1 MCCCTLYA
9 PLMPLHL
16 QWTCHH
22 GHFRLFIHPARYP
35 DSSPTK
41 AVLVFNMWCLW
52 RDFFHS
58 WLVKISRL
66 MSSNLISVISEQTF
80 VQSSTRPCWTLVC
93 LENIDYSHQVCT
105 DVDDD
110 DQSAL
115 TNISENQFLKFHV
128 SCNRL
133 RQKSGFSSINYHA
146 RDALDV
152 GVHDIWCWYVDSRK
166 SCVVWGVR
174 LTAWYVNSST
184 LRWTW
189 THCSA
194 VLTSLKPTVSWV
206 SQVLMLSGKQSSIL
220 AAVWRCN
227 LLPVVLRRH
236 GHGYRDKVIHSS
248 LTARWLC
255 DL

>member
-1 MCCCTLYA
+1 MSVKGFL
-9 PLMPLHL
+9 PLVTGENLKIDVQQLNQCNQWANFRPVKHSAMLNTGLPGEHRLQPPSLH
-16 QWTCHH
+16 
-22 GHFRLFIHPARYP
+22 
-35 DSSPTK
+35 
-41 AVLVFNMWCLW
+41 WCW
-52 RDFFHS
+52 WWWS
-58 WLVKISRL
+58 
-66 MSSNLISVISEQTF
+66 
-80 VQSSTRPCWTLVC
+80 
-93 LENIDYSHQVCT
+93 VCT
-105 DVDDD
+105 DKHFW
-110 DQSAL
+110 
-115 TNISENQFLKFHV
+115 NQFLKFHV